1 VTRDHPGARPAYVL
15 GVGMTAFGKFPDE
28 GLQSLGRMAALAALE
43 DAGVR
48 PSEVEVLACGSA
60 RSGVLHGRE
69 SGVGQLIG
77 WELGIDG
84 IPVYNEKAYC
94 ASGTLA
100 FNVAYMAVAGG
111 FQDVALV
118 VGVEHMSR
126 RHGRGQALTSDGME
140 LETLFGFAPP
150 VFYSMAAQRHACE
163 YGTTRRQ
170 IAQVA
175 VKNRRAASL
184 NPVAQ
189 YRDPITVEDVLASRP
204 VAGMLNLLDCCPTG
218 DGGAAAVIASEEGA
232 RRLGCT
238 PDVRIAASVV
248 GSGRHRDPVPSMTSF
263 ELDVVT
269 AKRAYESAGI
279 GPSDIDVA
287 EVHDSFSIA
296 EIIHYEDLGFCQRGE
311 GGRLVEDGS
320 TALGGRLPV
329 CPSGGLLT
337 RGHPLGATG
346 VAQLVELTDQLRGRC
361 GPRQVENPRV
371 SLAQISGGFQNSGF
385 ATSAITI
392 LERVDGRV

>member
-1 VTRDHPGARPAYVL
+1 
-15 GVGMTAFGKFPDE
+15 MTAFGKFHNE
-28 GLQSLGRMAALAALE
+28 RLQSLGRKAAKAALA
-43 DAGVR
+43 DAGIAA
-48 PSEVEVLACGSA
+48 SDVELLACGSA
-60 RSGVLHGRE
+60 RSGILQGRE
-69 SGVGQLIG
+69 SGVGQIIG

-84 IPVYNEKAYC
+84 IPIYNEKAYC

-111 FQDVALV
+111 FHDVALV
-118 VGVEHMSR
+118 VGVEQMSR
-126 RHGRGQALTSDGME
+126 RRGKGQALISDGME
-140 LETLFGFAPP
+140 LETLYGFAPP
-150 VFYSMAAQRHACE
+150 VFYSMAAQRHVEE
-163 YGTTRRQ
+163 YGTTRQQ

-175 VKNRRAASL
+175 VKNRQAAVL

-189 YRDPITVEDVLASRP
+189 YRNPITIDDVLNSRP

-232 RRLGCT
+232 RRFGSS
-238 PDVRIAASVV
+238 PQVRIAASMV
-248 GSGRHRDPVPSMTSF
+248 GSGRHRDPMPSLTSF

-269 AKRAYESAGI
+269 ANRAYERSGI

-296 EIIHYEDLGFCQRGE
+296 EIIHYEDLGFCRPGE
-311 GGRLVEDGS
+311 GGRLVEDGT

-346 VAQLVELTDQLRGRC
+346 VAQIVELTDQLRGRC
-361 GPRQVENPRV
+361 GPRQVQDPRV
-371 SLAQISGGFQNSGF
+371 ALAQISGGFQNSGF
-385 ATSAITI
+385 ATSAITV
-392 LERVDGRV
+392 LVRVDSPT